1 MVVELELE
9 LNWNRERKLTPKM
22 LLELVEE
29 VVEEFHSLVLDSLE
43 PDCLELDSLE
53 LDCLEL
59 GSLELDS
66 LELDCLE
73 LGSPELDSLE
83 LSHEAPEAL
92 EALLLGSGAG
102 DGPQVIEVQLL
113 SYCVRRL

>member
-9 LNWNRERKLTPKM
+9 LIRNRERKSTPWMLWELKLMLWM
-22 LLELVEE
+22 LLELEEE
-29 VVEEFHSLVLDSLE
+29 VVEEFHSMVLDSLGSC
-43 PDCLELDSLE
+43 CLELDSLE
-53 LDCLEL
+53 M

-83 LSHEAPEAL
+83 LECEAL
-92 EALLLGSGAG
+92 EAMLLGSV
-102 DGPQVIEVQLL
+102 DQLL
-113 SYCVRRL
+113 SYCVRHL